1 MKYGNIIRKV
11 LGEIMIREIVE
22 SNIGLTIKVE
32 NFNIQQT
39 FECGQCFRWDQI
51 GENHYIGI
59 VKNKVIEIRQDADLV
74 YILNV
79 KKEELA
85 EIWSNYFDFT
95 RDYQSLIMNIS
106 SENDVMMKATEYG
119 KGIRI
124 LNQDEWETLI
134 SFIIS
139 ANNNIPR
146 IKKIIQSFCEIF
158 GDMVHYKGQKYYTF
172 PTAEKLR
179 GITADDLTDI
189 RCGYRANYIVNA
201 VEQINSGAV
210 DLYHLKNVDTNSA
223 RTELL
228 KIKGVGPKVADCILL
243 FSMEKYD
250 CYPMDVWIKK
260 VTEFYYFE
268 REATPKEIQ
277 ELARSNWGDYAG
289 FAQQYLFY
297 YARNHM

>member
-1 MKYGNIIRKV
+1 
-11 LGEIMIREIVE
+11 MIKEIVE
-22 SNIGLTIKVE
+22 NEIGLTVKVE
-32 NFNIQQT
+32 NFNLQQT
-39 FECGQCFRWDQI
+39 FECGQCFRWNQVN
-51 GENHYIGI
+51 ENHYIG
-59 VKNKVIEIRQDADLV
+59 VVMDKVIEIRQDGELV
-74 YILNV
+74 HILNV
-79 KKEELA
+79 NKQELA
-85 EIWSNYFDFT
+85 EIWMEYFDFT

-106 SENDVMMKATEYG
+106 SDNDVMNKATEYG

-146 IKKIIQSFCEIF
+146 IKKIIQSFCELF
-158 GDMVHYKGQKYYTF
+158 GDAVDYKGQVYYTF
-172 PTAEKLR
+172 PKAERMR
-179 GITADDLTDI
+179 GITADDLKEI

-201 VEQINSGAV
+201 VEQINNGIV
-210 DLYHLKNVDTNSA
+210 DLYQLKNVDTMVA

-228 KIKGVGPKVADCILL
+228 KIKGVGPKVADCVLL
-243 FSMEKYD
+243 FSMGKFD

-277 ELARSNWGDYAG
+277 ALARDNWGDYAG

-297 YARNHM
+297 YARNHMKKVKG